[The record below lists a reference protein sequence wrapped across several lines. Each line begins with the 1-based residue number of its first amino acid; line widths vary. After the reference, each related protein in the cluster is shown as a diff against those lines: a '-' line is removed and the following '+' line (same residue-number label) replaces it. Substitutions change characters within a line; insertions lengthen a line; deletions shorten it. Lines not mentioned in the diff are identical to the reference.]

1 MADTALEK
9 VRQLLTQAVPFN
21 RVLGVRVEAVE
32 PEHVTVVL
40 PEAAERLNH
49 VGTVHAAAQF
59 GLGEATS
66 GAMVLAA
73 FGDLQAQGVVPLAA
87 EATIRYRKPARGEL
101 RGVSTL
107 AHEGQARIRDEVRE
121 TGRARFT
128 LPVQVFDAEGVVT
141 TELEVSWVLL
151 KQRS

>member
-1 MADTALEK
+1 MAEAALER
-9 VRQLLTQAVPFN
+9 VSELLTRAVPFN
-21 RVLGVRVEAVE
+21 RVLGVRVAVVE
-32 PEHVTVVL
+32 PERVEVVL

-73 FGDLQAQGVVPLAA
+73 FGDLQARGIVPLAA

-107 AHEGQARIRDEVRE
+107 AREGQERIREEVRE

-128 LPVQVFDAEGVVT
+128 LPVQLFDAQGVVT
-141 TELEVSWVLL
+141 TELEVSWALVG
-151 KQRS
+151 QRT